1 MVWLAIV
8 LTFNFDSAKTHGS
21 SKFIFNTA
29 FYLFVVVNARYI
41 VNLKVLSKLS
51 LYLVVVNIPFVA
63 VMIRHRVGF
72 SITSI
77 CSLGKKDKKQ
87 FYYFCLYS
95 WKKSST
101 LLVPIMSYT
110 TSSPSC
116 TIPGRIGWTETLG
129 AYCTN
134 NVTFAAFLF
143 LDEWNPKESSTAG
156 KSSASFEA
164 SHLRIK
170 YQFCYIYQNWGSR
183 KFYTG
188 LIAVVDIN

>member
-63 VMIRHRVGF
+63 VMIRRRVGF

-77 CSLGKKDKKQ
+77 CSLGKKDLKQ
-87 FYYFCLYS
+87 F
-95 WKKSST
+95 
-101 LLVPIMSYT
+101 
-110 TSSPSC
+110 
-116 TIPGRIGWTETLG
+116 
-129 AYCTN
+129 
-134 NVTFAAFLF
+134 
-143 LDEWNPKESSTAG
+143 
-156 KSSASFEA
+156 
-164 SHLRIK
+164 
-170 YQFCYIYQNWGSR
+170 
-183 KFYTG
+183 
-188 LIAVVDIN
+188 